1 MTKANSNSNSNTNT
15 NTNTANSKHTETKNK
30 ANRESKAT
38 GCPFHQQASEVDD
51 NSRPLEDGI
60 HQGLDNE
67 MSYGDYLQLESVLS
81 SQKPLSGEHDEMLFI
96 IIHQTSELWLKLA
109 GHELQSAIDYIK
121 AENFGPAFKVIARVK
136 QIFMQLTQSW
146 NILSTLTPSDYLK
159 FRDDLGRSSG
169 IQSCGYRK
177 LEFLLG
183 NKNADMLKIHQTGS
197 TAYQELDKLLNKN
210 SLYDE
215 VIIALEKAG
224 FDIDKTISQRDI
236 TLPYQR
242 NDSVLA
248 AWLNVYQQPE
258 TYFELYELAEKLVD
272 IEDAFQQWRF
282 KHMYTVQRI
291 IGYKKGTGGSSG
303 VGFLK
308 KALDVSFFPEL
319 FEVRTHL

>member
-1 MTKANSNSNSNTNT
+1 MTKEAKEKSQ
-15 NTNTANSKHTETKNK
+15 KTK
-30 ANRESKAT
+30 ST
-38 GCPFHQQASEVDD
+38 GCPFHTQPTNDDD
-51 NSRPLEDGI
+51 NFRALEDGI
-60 HQGLDNE
+60 HQDFHEE
-67 MSYGDYLQLESVLS
+67 MSYSDYLQLEQILS
-81 SQKPLSGEHDEMLFI
+81 AQKPISNEHDEMLFI
-96 IIHQTSELWLKLA
+96 VIHQSSELWLKLA
-109 GHELQSAIDYIK
+109 GHELQRAVEHIK
-121 AENFGPAFKVIARVK
+121 AANFGPAFKVIARVK
-136 QIFMQLTQSW
+136 QIFLQLTQSW

-169 IQSCGYRK
+169 FQSHGYRK

-183 NKNADMLKIHQTGS
+183 NKSAEMLNVHKANSIAH
-197 TAYQELDKLLNKN
+197 QELKQLLNEN

-215 VIIALEKAG
+215 VIIALALAG
-224 FDIDKTISQRDI
+224 FPIDDSVKQRDI
-236 TLPYQR
+236 TQPYQR
-242 NDSVLA
+242 NDSVLS

-291 IGYKKGTGGSSG
+291 IGYKQGTGGSSG

>member
-1 MTKANSNSNSNTNT
+1 MTNGENQKTGSKKQANKQKKSTTEPLSN
-15 NTNTANSKHTETKNK
+15 
-30 ANRESKAT
+30 
-38 GCPFHQQASEVDD
+38 CPFHDSANNVNADD
-51 NSRPLEDGI
+51 NTRPLESGI
-60 HQGLDNE
+60 HQDFNDE
-67 MSYGDYLQLESVLS
+67 MSYGDYLRLEQVLS
-81 SQKPLSGEHDEMLFI
+81 AQQPLTSEHDEMLFI

-109 GHELQSAIDYIK
+109 GHELQSAIGFIQ

-146 NILSTLTPSDYLK
+146 NILATLTPSDYLK

-169 IQSCGYRK
+169 FQSCGYRK

-183 NKNADMLKIHQTGS
+183 NKNAAMLNVHQANS
-197 TAYQELDKLLNKN
+197 SAYQELSNLLRKN

-215 VIIALEKAG
+215 VIIALTKAG
-224 FDIDKTISQRDI
+224 FPIDNTLLQRDVSQA
-236 TLPYQR
+236 YQR
-242 NDSVLA
+242 NDSVLD
-248 AWLNVYQQPE
+248 AWLSVYRKPE
-258 TYFELYELAEKLVD
+258 QYFELYELAEKLVD

-308 KALDVSFFPEL
+308 KALDISFFPEL